1 VNIIEIA
8 SDPKFDPPHRRPTV
22 EGRTNDVLII
32 RVVDAGT
39 RMLLHRVT
47 RELNPGLAAIAAA
60 RNASVIPEAP
70 ARGIAIVGWSAERA
84 VAIAEES
91 HPAIQFTKAVQL

>member
-1 VNIIEIA
+1 VRGA
-8 SDPKFDPPHRRPTV
+8 RQSAFKFRPLIGRPTV
-22 EGRTNDVLII
+22 ESRTTDVLII

-47 RELNPGLAAIAAA
+47 RELNPGLAAA

-70 ARGIAIVGWSAERA
+70 ARSIAIVGWSAERA

>member
-1 VNIIEIA
+1 M
-8 SDPKFDPPHRRPTV
+8 P
-22 EGRTNDVLII
+22 EGRTSDVLII

-39 RMLLHRVT
+39 RTLLQGAT
-47 RELNPGLAAIAAA
+47 RELNPGLAAA

-70 ARGIAIVGWSAERA
+70 ARSIAIVVWSAERA